1 MKLDL
6 LLCSYGIDSALS
18 QILYYHHTGK
28 TNFMTLGR
36 KAAIGDSGFLN
47 SITPSI
53 LINFNVNE
61 DIFYADTS
69 PVIFNKSHS
78 LSATN
83 QLASYLN
90 VNKSIMKYAVLSDK
104 LLQYDEELE
113 PVVNYYEAI
122 GHENFVNRFITT
134 DSLTLTKS
142 EIALGKA
149 FIIENQKIA
158 KEYVD
163 NFLFYKDGIAII
175 RSNFKLGKYLE
186 EMIIDKY
193 AEDGLKLVCTYSY
206 NGIGASLR
214 FKAKK
219 DLKEKLLHNINS
231 TYIEDD
237 ESIILSIA
245 NENLEESFYNIL
257 YEAWEKME
265 ELDKKKVFD
274 EYDKQIKETNADL
287 DNIF

>member
-28 TNFMTLGR
+28 TNFMTLGK
-36 KAAIGDSGFLN
+36 KAAVGDLGFLE
-47 SITPSI
+47 SYTPSI

-61 DIFYADTS
+61 DFFYPDTA
-69 PVIFNKSHS
+69 PITFNKTHS

-83 QLASYLN
+83 QLATYLN
-90 VNKSIMKYAVLSDK
+90 VDKSIMKYAVLSDR

-113 PVVNYYEAI
+113 SVYNYYEAI

-149 FIIENQKIA
+149 TIIENQKIA

-175 RSNFKLGKYLE
+175 RSNFKLGRYLE

-206 NGIGASLR
+206 NGIGSALR

-219 DLKEKLLHNINS
+219 DLKEKLLQNIDS
-231 TYIEDD
+231 TYIDED
-237 ESIILSIA
+237 SIVISITNEPLEENFYDILS
-245 NENLEESFYNIL
+245 
-257 YEAWEKME
+257 EAWDKMVE
-265 ELDKKKVFD
+265 EDKKKVFD
-274 EYDKQIKETNADL
+274 EYDKQIKETNIDL

>member
-36 KAAIGDSGFLN
+36 KAAIGDMGFL
-47 SITPSI
+47 SSLTPSI
-53 LINFNVNE
+53 LINFNVSE
-61 DIFYADTS
+61 DIFYADTA

-206 NGIGASLR
+206 NGIGANLR

-219 DLKEKLLHNINS
+219 DLKEKLLHNIDS

-237 ESIILSIA
+237 ESITISIA
-245 NENLEESFYNIL
+245 NENLEEDFYDIL
-257 YEAWEKME
+257 FKAWEKME
-265 ELDKKKVFD
+265 ELDKKKIFD
-274 EYDKQIKETNADL
+274 EYDK
-287 DNIF
+287 NINLN

>member
-69 PVIFNKSHS
+69 PVIFNRSHS

-206 NGIGASLR
+206 NGIGANLR

-245 NENLEESFYNIL
+245 NENLEESFYDIL
-257 YEAWEKME
+257 YEVWEKME

-274 EYDKQIKETNADL
+274 EYDK
-287 DNIF
+287 NINLN

>member
-36 KAAIGDSGFLN
+36 KAAIGDMGFL
-47 SITPSI
+47 SSVTPSI

-206 NGIGASLR
+206 NGIGANLR

-219 DLKEKLLHNINS
+219 DLKEKLLQNINS

-245 NENLEESFYNIL
+245 NENLEESFYDIL

-265 ELDKKKVFD
+265 EFDKKKVFD
-274 EYDKQIKETNADL
+274 EYDK
-287 DNIF
+287 NINLN

>member
-1 MKLDL
+1 
-6 LLCSYGIDSALS
+6 
-18 QILYYHHTGK
+18 
-28 TNFMTLGR
+28 MTLGR

-206 NGIGASLR
+206 NSIGANLR

-219 DLKEKLLHNINS
+219 DLKEKLLQNINS

-245 NENLEESFYNIL
+245 NENLEESFYDIL

-274 EYDKQIKETNADL
+274 EYDK
-287 DNIF
+287 NINLN

>member
-28 TNFMTLGR
+28 TNFMTLGK
-36 KAAIGDSGFLN
+36 KAAVGDLGFLE
-47 SITPSI
+47 SYTPSI
-53 LINFNVNE
+53 IINFNVNE
-61 DIFYADTS
+61 DFFYPDTA
-69 PVIFNKSHS
+69 PITFNKTHS
-78 LSATN
+78 LSATS
-83 QLASYLN
+83 QLASYYN
-90 VNKSIMKYAVLSDK
+90 VDKAIMKYAVLSDK

-113 PVVNYYEAI
+113 PVMNYYEAI

-149 FIIENQKIA
+149 TIIENQKIA

-175 RSNFKLGKYLE
+175 KSNFKLGKYLE

-206 NGIGASLR
+206 NGIGSALR

-219 DLKEKLLHNINS
+219 DLKEKLLQNIDS
-231 TYIEDD
+231 TYIDED
-237 ESIILSIA
+237 SIVISITNEPLEENFYDILS
-245 NENLEESFYNIL
+245 
-257 YEAWEKME
+257 EAWNKME

-274 EYDKQIKETNADL
+274 EYDKQIKETDIDL

>member
-1 MKLDL
+1 
-6 LLCSYGIDSALS
+6 
-18 QILYYHHTGK
+18 
-28 TNFMTLGR
+28 MTLGR
-36 KAAIGDSGFLN
+36 KAAIGDSGFLT

-69 PVIFNKSHS
+69 PVIFNRSHS

-206 NGIGASLR
+206 NGIGANLR

-237 ESIILSIA
+237 ENIILSIA
-245 NENLEESFYNIL
+245 NENLEESFYDIL

-274 EYDKQIKETNADL
+274 EYDK
-287 DNIF
+287 NINLN

>member
-193 AEDGLKLVCTYSY
+193 AEDGLKLVCTYTY
-206 NGIGASLR
+206 NGIGANLR

-237 ESIILSIA
+237 ESIILSIT

-257 YEAWEKME
+257 FEAWEKME

-274 EYDKQIKETNADL
+274 EYDK
-287 DNIF
+287 NINLN

>member
-36 KAAIGDSGFLN
+36 KAAIGDMGFL
-47 SITPSI
+47 SSVTPSI
-53 LINFNVNE
+53 LINFNVSE
-61 DIFYADTS
+61 DIFYADAA

-78 LSATN
+78 LSATS

-104 LLQYDEELE
+104 LLQYDEDLE

-206 NGIGASLR
+206 NGIEANLR

-219 DLKEKLLHNINS
+219 DLKEKLLHNIDS

-237 ESIILSIA
+237 ESITISIA
-245 NENLEESFYNIL
+245 NENLEESFYDIL

-274 EYDKQIKETNADL
+274 EYDK
-287 DNIF
+287 NINLN

>member
-36 KAAIGDSGFLN
+36 KAAIGDMGFLS

-53 LINFNVNE
+53 LINFNVSE
-61 DIFYADTS
+61 DIFYADTA

-78 LSATN
+78 LSATS

-149 FIIENQKIA
+149 FVIENQKIA

-163 NFLFYKDGIAII
+163 NFLYYKNGIAII
-175 RSNFKLGKYLE
+175 RSNFRLGKYLE

-193 AEDGLKLVCTYSY
+193 AEDGLKLVCTYNY
-206 NGIGASLR
+206 NGIGSTLR

-219 DLKEKLLHNINS
+219 DLKEKLFQNIDP

-237 ESIILSIA
+237 ESITISIA
-245 NENLEESFYNIL
+245 NENLEEDFYEIL
-257 YEAWEKME
+257 SEAWDKME
-265 ELDKKKVFD
+265 EQDKKKVFD
-274 EYDKQIKETNADL
+274 EYDR
-287 DNIF
+287 NIGLN

>member
-28 TNFMTLGR
+28 NNFMTLGR

-61 DIFYADTS
+61 DIFYADIS

-78 LSATN
+78 LSATS

-206 NGIGASLR
+206 NGIGANLR

-219 DLKEKLLHNINS
+219 DLKEKLLHNIDS

-237 ESIILSIA
+237 GSITISIA
-245 NENLEESFYNIL
+245 NENLEEAFYDIL

-274 EYDKQIKETNADL
+274 EYDKNIKLN
-287 DNIF
+287 

>member
-1 MKLDL
+1 MRLDL
-6 LLCSYGIDSALS
+6 LVCSYGIDSALA
-18 QILYYHHTGK
+18 QILYYHHTNK
-28 TNFMTLGR
+28 TNFMTLG
-36 KAAIGDSGFLN
+36 KHNGLQFLE

-53 LINFNVNE
+53 LINFNVDE
-61 DIFYADTS
+61 SIFYADDV
-69 PVIFNKSHS
+69 PIMFNRSHS

-83 QLASYLN
+83 QLATYLN

-104 LLQYDEELE
+104 LLSYDEELE

-149 FIIENQKIA
+149 FVIENQKIA

-163 NFLFYKDGIAII
+163 NFLFYKNGIAII

-206 NGIGASLR
+206 NGIGANLR

-219 DLKEKLLHNINS
+219 DLKEKLFQNIDSN
-231 TYIEDD
+231 YIEDD
-237 ESIILSIA
+237 GITLSITS
-245 NENLEESFYNIL
+245 EYLEESFYEIL
-257 YEAWEKME
+257 SEAWDKME

-274 EYDKQIKETNADL
+274 EYDK
-287 DNIF
+287 NISLN

>member
-1 MKLDL
+1 MRLDL
-6 LLCSYGIDSALS
+6 LVCSYGIDSALS

-36 KAAIGDSGFLN
+36 KAAIGDMGFL
-47 SITPSI
+47 SSVTPSI

-61 DIFYADTS
+61 DIFYANTA
-69 PVIFNKSHS
+69 PVMFNRSHS

-83 QLASYLN
+83 QLATYLN

-104 LLQYDEELE
+104 LLSYDEELE
-113 PVVNYYEAI
+113 PVMNYYEAI

-149 FIIENQKIA
+149 FVIENQKIA
-158 KEYVD
+158 KEYID

-175 RSNFKLGKYLE
+175 RSNFRLGKYLE

-206 NGIGASLR
+206 NGIGSTLR

-219 DLKEKLLHNINS
+219 DLKEKLFQNIDS
-231 TYIEDD
+231 TYIDED
-237 ESIILSIA
+237 EGITISIS
-245 NENLEESFYNIL
+245 NENLEEDFYDIL
-257 YEAWEKME
+257 SEAWDKME

-274 EYDKQIKETNADL
+274 EYDR
-287 DNIF
+287 NISLN